1 MIDVKSYWEEIKMDT
16 SKLENLV
23 AEQSELRDKLY
34 NTLMSQI
41 SNNMADLKELSL
53 TFTNDLVREDGSVIC
68 TDAFK
73 IILFKTN
80 LIDSHSV
87 DVYLDTT
94 SGKVLYDYFD
104 PDINDYLP
112 QEITPEQLKIL
123 LSVNNNFE
131 NAMFTTDPSK
141 IIEASA
147 DLLIE
152 QNNDLK
158 SKLQ

>member
-131 NAMFTTDPSK
+131 NAMFATDPSK

>member
-1 MIDVKSYWEEIKMDT
+1 MDT